1 MAASEATVIH
11 AQMNRVGLEGGEI
24 RMMTVNFRRW
34 RRIWEFL
41 ALFGN
46 PFGGYYLQYVP
57 ASKPFN
63 HAWSEVLETTTM

>member
-1 MAASEATVIH
+1 MVASEATVSH
-11 AQMNRVGLEGGEI
+11 AQMNRVGLEGGGI
-24 RMMTVNFRRW
+24 RMMAVKCRRW

-57 ASKPFN
+57 ASKLFN
-63 HAWSEVLETTTM
+63 HAWSEVL